1 MANYQAPRGTY
12 DCSYEDAFRMEEIVD
27 LLKSLARVY
36 GYAPIYTPTFESTAL
51 FARSA
56 GEDSDIVT
64 KEMYNFTDKS
74 GRDMC
79 LRPEFTAGVMRAI
92 VTEKLYATR
101 DLPLKLY
108 YFGSAFRY
116 ERPQA
121 GRYRE
126 FRQFGIENVGV
137 SSPYSD
143 AETVLF
149 GYHALELLG
158 FSNVVLKINS
168 IGDKESRDLYRSA
181 LREFFTD
188 KIDGMCEDCRR
199 RLELNP
205 LRILDCKV
213 KEDRA
218 IISGAPKMGDYL
230 NEKSKKYF
238 QSVLSILDEEGIDYQ
253 VDPSLVRGL
262 DYYSH
267 TVFEFHC
274 IGDSGANLGAICGGG
289 HYDHLLEDVGGPEL
303 SSVGLA
309 FGIERLNLLKEND
322 DRLSELDVYAIS
334 MNEENT
340 GEVFSLVQNLR
351 LNGFRAEMT
360 FGKKSLSSALK
371 VALRKKARFALIV
384 GEEEIQKDTV
394 QVKNLS
400 THAQEEVNIGE
411 IVDYLDREIGKEQE
425 E

>member
-12 DCSYEDAFRMEEIVD
+12 DCAYEDAFRMEEIVE

-36 GYAPIYTPTFESTAL
+36 GYVPIYTPTFESTAL

-64 KEMYNFTDKS
+64 KEMYSFTDKS

-79 LRPEFTAGVMRAI
+79 LRPELTAGVMRAI
-92 VTEKLYATR
+92 VTGKFYATR

-137 SSPYSD
+137 NSPYSD
-143 AETVLF
+143 AETILF
-149 GYHALELLG
+149 GYHALKLLG
-158 FSNVVLKINS
+158 FSDVVLKINS
-168 IGDKESRDLYRSA
+168 IGDGESRNRYRSA
-181 LREFFTD
+181 LRDFFAD
-188 KIDGMCEDCRR
+188 KIDAMCPDCHR

-213 KEDRA
+213 EEDRK
-218 IISGAPKMGDYL
+218 IIADAPKMGDYL
-230 NEKSKKYF
+230 NEKSKEYF
-238 QSVLSILDEEGIDYQ
+238 QSVLNILDAEGLAYE
-253 VDPSLVRGL
+253 VDASLVRGL

-267 TVFEFHC
+267 VVFEFHSRDEN
-274 IGDSGANLGAICGGG
+274 GKNLGAIGAGG
-289 HYDHLLEDVGGPEL
+289 HYDHLLREVGGPEL

-309 FGIERLNLLKEND
+309 FGIERLNLLKKD
-322 DRLSELDVYAIS
+322 DASSSGLDLYVIA
-334 MNEENT
+334 MNEANI
-340 GEVFSLVQNLR
+340 GSAFSLIQHLR
-351 LNGFRAEMT
+351 LNGFRAEMS
-360 FGKKSLSSALK
+360 FERKSLSSALK
-371 VALRKKARFALIV
+371 VALRKNARFALII
-384 GEEEIQKDTV
+384 GETEIQNGSV

-400 THAQEEVNIGE
+400 THDQAEVRIDDLVGYLDGE
-411 IVDYLDREIGKEQE
+411 IEKEQE